1 MKTNSEPDGQLSSLL
16 SVSEVRYSLTDML
29 RELKVER
36 AAASF
41 AMEKLD
47 QREIE
52 KLFKSQPFR
61 RGSSAQ

>member
-1 MKTNSEPDGQLSSLL
+1 MKTNSEPDGQVSSLL
-16 SVSEVRYSLTDML
+16 GVSEVRYSLPDML

-36 AAASF
+36 AAATF

-61 RGSSAQ
+61 RGSAAQ